1 MAIDPSV
8 LYARGLSDPDPEALE
23 AAVRAALGT
32 MEPLARGD
40 AADGLTF
47 EEQAVLRAGGLVLEP
62 VAGEDPLA
70 RTAATFAALI
80 ASALSTRQASARIGR
95 GEARVR
101 QMLVDRSLSSFMVDG
116 VRYLP
121 AYQFSSEGGLVPNV
135 TVVNRA
141 LRPALHPVEIYRWLH
156 RPNADLFEGDDI
168 ETTVAPL
175 AWIAAGHDPERVA
188 TLAARL

>member
-1 MAIDPSV
+1 MAID
-8 LYARGLSDPDPEALE
+8 ARTLTDRGFSEADPEALE
-23 AAVRAALGT
+23 AAVRAALAT
-32 MEPLARGD
+32 MEPLAYGD
-40 AADGLTF
+40 SSDGLTRG
-47 EEQAVLRAGGLVLEP
+47 EQAVLRAGGLTLEP

-101 QMLVDRSLSSFMVDG
+101 QMLVDRSLSSFVVDG
-116 VRYLP
+116 VRHLP
-121 AYQFSSEGGLVPNV
+121 AYQFAHEEGLVPNV

-141 LRPALHPVEIYRWLH
+141 LRPALHPVEVYRWFH
-156 RPNADLFEGDDI
+156 RPNEDLFEGDDI
-168 ETTVAPL
+168 DATVSPL

-188 TLAARL
+188 MLAARL